1 MAELAKE
8 TKETRA
14 PRKSRRRGPILIA
27 ALVVVV
33 LAVAGFF
40 VWRYLN
46 TYETTDDAQVD
57 GHIDAIS
64 ARISGNVV
72 DVLAEDEQIVKAGD
86 VLVRFDPRDYEA
98 ALAKA
103 EADLADAEAALETS
117 RIDIPI
123 TSTNTS
129 SQLKSATSGRA
140 DATAFHRGTED
151 QLNAAKAR
159 QETAAAQ
166 VREAQ
171 ANLTKANDD
180 VRRYKLLVDK
190 DEIPRQTYDT
200 AVDTAAAAQ
209 ATLDARKSAVGEAE
223 QNVVAAQSAV
233 DSAKQ
238 RISQADASVESA
250 MTAPQ
255 QVEVSESRA
264 KSALAQVAQRKA
276 LVEQARLNLSY
287 CTIVAPAT
295 GIVGKKTV
303 ELGENVVPGEQL
315 MAVVPLEDVWIIANF
330 KETQLSRMKPGQR
343 VKFTVDAYSK
353 EYQGRVQEIGGASG
367 SRFSLLPPENA
378 TGNYV
383 KVVQRVPV
391 RINLDPGQNSDH
403 RLRPG
408 LSVDPKVYVQ

>member
-8 TKETRA
+8 TKETRV
-14 PRKSRRRGPILIA
+14 PRKSRRRGRILIA

-86 VLVRFDPRDYEA
+86 VLVRIDPRDYEA

-159 QETAAAQ
+159 LETAAAQ